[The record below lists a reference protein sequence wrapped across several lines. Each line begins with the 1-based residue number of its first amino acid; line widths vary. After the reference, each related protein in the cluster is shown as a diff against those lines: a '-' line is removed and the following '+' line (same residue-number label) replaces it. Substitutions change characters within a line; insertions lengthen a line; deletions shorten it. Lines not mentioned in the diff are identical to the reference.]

1 MGTLAVLERALVSYK
16 RLWQA
21 SVFSSFILPVLF
33 VVSIGIGVGGYVGDV
48 DGVSYLDW
56 IVPGVLASTAFQMAV
71 GESTFP
77 VLGDFKWVKGY
88 HAMRATPVGIGDMIA
103 GYQLYIAFRV
113 VIASVVFLGVS
124 AAFGAIHSPWVVV
137 TPFVC
142 ALLGVAVSAPT
153 SAFSATIE
161 NDSYFALLFRFV
173 VIPSTLFAGVFFPVS
188 QLPVLLRPLAYA
200 SPLWHA
206 VELCRSATL
215 GVAPPW
221 PAVVHVAYLLLWA
234 GLGAL
239 LAKRAFRRRLSD

>member
-33 VVSIGIGVGGYVGDV
+33 VISIGIGVGGYVGDV

-88 HAMRATPVGIGDMIA
+88 HAMRATPVGIGDMVA

-113 VIASVVFLGVS
+113 IIAAVVFLGVS

-153 SAFSATIE
+153 SAFSASIE

-188 QLPVLLRPLAYA
+188 QLPALLRPLAYA

-221 PAVVHVAYLLLWA
+221 PVAAHLAYLLLWA
-234 GLGAL
+234 VLGYL
-239 LAKRAFRRRLSD
+239 LAVRAFRRRLSD